1 MLDSIPAGYKPLT
14 CETLPIYLASKL
26 TSSCELGGEP
36 NQWKVNEVGDGNL
49 NMVFLV
55 EGTQKTIVVKQALPW
70 VRAGGESWPL
80 SLTRAGFEYNILSQE
95 ARCAGHELVPEV
107 YFYDQEMALFAM
119 EYLSPHIILRKEV
132 MAGKKFPKLAEDI
145 GTFIAKTLF
154 YTSDIGM
161 KADQKKALTAQFAL
175 NHELC
180 KITEDLIFTE
190 PYFNAE
196 RNNWLSPELD
206 QAVEKMWQDKEMIQ
220 VAMRYKY
227 KFMTEAQSL
236 LHGDLHL
243 GSVMVTESDTKV
255 IDPEFGFMGPM
266 AFDIGNYIGNLLM
279 AFFSRPAWDEN
290 PSSRVEYQNW
300 LLDQVDST
308 WSVFVREF
316 RQLWN
321 TKTQGDAWPSELYQ
335 HELGRQA
342 LQEAQDQFFATL
354 LEDSLVNAGM
364 EMNRRIIGFAGVA
377 EFKQIKDIALRAE
390 CEKRALTMA
399 RELIVNASLYKEM
412 ASVIQLAKKQ

>member
-14 CETLPIYLASKL
+14 CETLPSYLASKL
-26 TSSCELGGEP
+26 TASCELGGKPE
-36 NQWKVNEVGDGNL
+36 QWKVNEVGDGNL

-95 ARCAGHELVPEV
+95 ARCAGYELVPEV
-107 YFYDQEMALFAM
+107 YFYDEGMALFAM

-132 MAGKKFPKLAEDI
+132 MAGKVFPKLAEDI
-145 GTFIAKTLF
+145 GTFLAKTLF
-154 YTSDIGM
+154 NTSDIGM
-161 KADQKKALTAQFAL
+161 KADQKKALTAQFSL

-206 QAVEKMWQDKEMIQ
+206 HAVEKMWQDKEMIQ

-227 KFMTEAQSL
+227 KFMTEAQAL

-266 AFDIGNYIGNLLM
+266 AFDIGNYMGNLLM
-279 AFFSRPAWDEN
+279 AFFSRPAWDN
-290 PSSRVEYQNW
+290 DASSRAEYQDW
-300 LLDQVDST
+300 LLNQINTT

-321 TKTQGDAWPSELYQ
+321 TKTQGDAWPTELYQ
-335 HELGRQA
+335 HELGQHA
-342 LQEAQDQFFATL
+342 LKEAQDQFFATL
-354 LEDSLVNAGM
+354 LEDTLANAGM

-377 EFKQIKDIALRAE
+377 EFKQIKDTALRAK
-390 CEKRALTMA
+390 CEQQALTMA
-399 RELIVNASLYKEM
+399 RELIVNAGRYKDM